1 MSYSSF
7 SQNFNT
13 VIIAINVV
21 LAISVIFLE
30 RRNVGATWAWL
41 MVLLFLP
48 IVGFVLYLIFG
59 QNLSRF
65 KIYKVRKE
73 SEERIAELIKRQRE
87 EFKNYRLAYND
98 PAAAA
103 YEDLIYMNLSSAM
116 AFYSQDNSAELF
128 IDGPSKFEAL
138 FKDLEQAKEHIHL
151 VYYIVNND
159 GIGRKLL
166 ECLTRKA
173 EEGVE
178 VRFLYDPI
186 GSYRLPSGFFAP
198 LIRAG
203 GQAAAFFPS
212 KIPYL
217 NFRVNYRNHR
227 KLAIVDGKIGYIG
240 GINVGD
246 EYMGLDKR
254 FGYWRDTHLRLTG
267 SSVRQMQAR
276 FLMDWNLAAKEDL
289 GESEKFFPPVADA
302 GTVGVQIVASGPDQ
316 TLEQIRNAYI
326 KMIHHAKESVWIETP
341 YFIPDESLL
350 NALQMAALSGVD
362 VRIIIPGI
370 PDHQMVYWA
379 THSYL
384 GDLLPLGVKCYLYQ
398 NGFLHAKTLIVDGE
412 AATVGT
418 ANFDIRSFK
427 LNFEVNAILYDQGV
441 ARQLQDIFRK
451 DMENSVEW
459 TYEAYLKRPTS
470 HKFRESVTRLLSPI
484 L

>member
-1 MSYSSF
+1 MSFQSLQ
-7 SQNFNT
+7 QNLYY
-13 VIIAINVV
+13 ILLAINLM

-30 RRNVGATWAWL
+30 RRNIGATWAWL
-41 MVLLFLP
+41 MVFLFLP
-48 IVGFVLYLIFG
+48 VIGFVLYLVFG
-59 QNLSRF
+59 QNLSRM

-73 SEERIAELIKRQRE
+73 SKERIDRLIQRQRND
-87 EFKNYRLAYND
+87 FKERRLVYND
-98 PAAAA
+98 PAAAE

-116 AFYSQDNSAELF
+116 ALYSQDNSVDLYT
-128 IDGPSKFEAL
+128 DGPSKFEAL
-138 FKDLEQAKEHIHL
+138 LRDLEQAKEHIHL

-173 EEGVE
+173 LEGVK
-178 VRFLYDPI
+178 VRFLYDPV
-186 GSYRLPSGFFAP
+186 GSHRLPAGFFSP
-198 LIRAG
+198 LERAG
-203 GQAAAFFPS
+203 GETSAFFPS
-212 KIPYL
+212 RIPYL

-227 KLAIVDGKIGYIG
+227 KLVIVDGRIGYIG
-240 GINVGD
+240 GFNVGD
-246 EYMGLDKR
+246 EYMGLDRR
-254 FGYWRDTHLRLTG
+254 FGYWRDTHLRIMG
-267 SSVRQMQAR
+267 SAVQQMQAR
-276 FLMDWNLAAKEDL
+276 FILDWRLASKRELEEVAGL
-289 GESEKFFPPVADA
+289 FPPPENN
-302 GTVGVQIVASGPDQ
+302 GRIGMQIVASGPDQ
-316 TLEQIRNAYI
+316 AQEQIRNAYI
-326 KMIHHAKESVWIETP
+326 RMIHHAKESVWIETP

-398 NGFLHAKTLIVDGE
+398 NGFLHAKSMVVDGK

-427 LNFEVNAILYDQGV
+427 LNFEVNAILYDQSV
-441 ARQLQDIFRK
+441 ARQLQAIFQK
-451 DMENSVEW
+451 DMAHSQIW
-459 TYEAYLKRPTS
+459 TLDDYMKRPRS

>member
-1 MSYSSF
+1 MSFYSLQHNLNS
-7 SQNFNT
+7 
-13 VIIAINVV
+13 VVIAINIL

-30 RRNVGATWAWL
+30 RRNVAATWAWL
-41 MVLLFLP
+41 MVFLFLP
-48 IVGFVLYLIFG
+48 VVGFVLYLVFG

-65 KIYKVRKE
+65 KLYKVRKE
-73 SEERIAELIKRQRE
+73 SRERFERMIKRQRE
-87 EFKNYRLAYND
+87 EFKHHRLAYHD
-98 PAAAA
+98 SAAAD

-116 AFYSQDNSAELF
+116 ALYSQDNS
-128 IDGPSKFEAL
+128 IDIYTDGPSKFEAL
-138 FKDLEQAKEHIHL
+138 FRDLEQAKDHIHL

-166 ECLTRKA
+166 DCLTRKA
-173 EEGVE
+173 EEGVK

-198 LIRAG
+198 LLRAG
-203 GQAAAFFPS
+203 GEASAFFPS

-227 KLAIVDGKIGYIG
+227 KLVIVDGRVGYIG
-240 GINVGD
+240 GFNVGD

-254 FGYWRDTHLRLTG
+254 FGHWRDTHLRVTG
-267 SSVRQMQAR
+267 SAVRQMQAR
-276 FLMDWNLAAKEDL
+276 FLMDWRLASKREEEEVA
-289 GESEKFFPPVADA
+289 GFFPPAED
-302 GTVGVQIVASGPDQ
+302 GGRVGMQIVASGPDQ
-316 TLEQIRNAYI
+316 AQEQIRNAYI
-326 KMIHHAKESVWIETP
+326 RMIHHAKESVWIETP

-350 NALQMAALSGVD
+350 DALQMAALSGVD

-384 GDLLPLGVKCYLYQ
+384 GDLLPLGVKCYLYR
-398 NGFLHAKTLIVDGE
+398 NGFLHAKSMVVDGKV
-412 AATVGT
+412 ATVGT

-427 LNFEVNAILYDQGV
+427 LNFEVNAILYDQAV
-441 ARQLQDIFRK
+441 ARRLQEIFLE
-451 DMENSVEW
+451 DMEHSKEW
-459 TYEAYLKRPTS
+459 TLDDYLKRPRS